1 MRAKADGYRSR
12 AAFKLEQLAQR
23 FHVFQAGDC
32 VVDLGAWPGG
42 WLQVAA
48 RAVGRTGRVVGVDLQ
63 RIDPLPELSVIV
75 VQGDVTTP
83 AVQAEVRSAC
93 GGAADVV
100 LADLAPKLTG
110 IRAQDTARAYALAEQ
125 ARQVAAALL
134 RPGGRFVVKLFT
146 ADELAHY
153 LATLRRSFQS
163 VHTTRPEATRKGSA
177 EIYAVG
183 VGFRSAPTNA
193 PAGE

>member
-1 MRAKADGYRSR
+1 MRAKAGGYRSR
-12 AAFKLEQLAQR
+12 AAFKLEQLDQR
-23 FHVFQAGDC
+23 FHLFQPGDR

-48 RAVGRTGRVVGVDLQ
+48 RAVGRHGRVVGVDLQ
-63 RIDPLPELSVIV
+63 RIAPLPEPNVTL

-83 AVQAEVRSAC
+83 EIREQVRAAC
-93 GGAADVV
+93 GGLADTV

-110 IRAQDTARAYALAEQ
+110 IRAHDTASAYALAEQ
-125 ARQVAAALL
+125 ALLIATGLL

-146 ADELAHY
+146 ADELPAY
-153 LATLRRSFQS
+153 LATLRGCFQS

-177 EIYAVG
+177 EVYAVG
-183 VGFRSAPTNA
+183 VGFRCAPPDGAAT
-193 PAGE
+193 P